1 MTMDEMKFHLIGYF
15 KLSGDA
21 TTAEDYIANLM
32 VKANEGILTKGAP
45 SGKGAKV
52 INWNLDK
59 NGIKVEIQSDRYVR
73 VHDALLRLRKA
84 LTALLG
90 EHHIGIRGIE
100 IEKFTIKMPSE
111 EPLKKNIPFV
121 KDMRYEKGEILLT
134 LDVDEQ
140 QIKNRV
146 PDRIVSL
153 IEEKVES
160 RKYGKKEHW
169 ELLWQSEERIYKF
182 KEDPTKELTK
192 RKWVKHGSG
201 RGQWIFGPQM
211 ARVFRAFG
219 EIIDEE
225 IIRPLGYHEMIF
237 PKMVT
242 WDVWKRSGHAKGIYP
257 EIYYVCPP
265 KTRDP
270 EYWEEVIDY
279 YKVTQEVP
287 LDIIKEKID
296 KPIGGMC
303 YAQCPPFWVFLQGET
318 LPDDI
323 FPICIYD
330 RSGPSHRYESGGI
343 HGIERVDEFHRI
355 ELIWIGKQE
364 QVVEHSKKL
373 QERYQ
378 HLFDEILDIQYRKA
392 WVTPW
397 FMAQEGLTGL
407 AETRE
412 VGTIDYEAYMPY
424 KNDWLE
430 FQNLSVNG
438 SKYPDGFNVKLQSG
452 EELWS
457 GCSGIGLERWGA
469 AFLAQKGLDVESWPT
484 QVRKK
489 VGELPEV
496 FKFL

>member
-1 MTMDEMKFHLIGYF
+1 MDEPKFHLIGHF

-21 TTAEDYIANLM
+21 AKVKEDVANLIF
-32 VKANEGILTKGAP
+32 KANEDILRKGAP

-52 INWNLDK
+52 INWDLDK
-59 NGIKVEIQSDRYVR
+59 NVITVEIKSDRYVR
-73 VHDALLRLRKA
+73 AHDALIRLRKVLA
-84 LTALLG
+84 ALLG
-90 EHHIGIRGIE
+90 KYHIGIRGIG
-100 IEKFTIKMPSE
+100 IEEFTIQMPSE

-121 KDMRYEKGEILLT
+121 KDMRYEEGNILLS

-140 QIKNRV
+140 QIENKV
-146 PDRIVSL
+146 PDRIISL
-153 IEEKVES
+153 IAEKVES

-169 ELLWQSEERIYKF
+169 ELLGQSKKKIHKF

-192 RKWVKHGSG
+192 RRWIKHGAG
-201 RGQWIFGPQM
+201 RGQWVFGPQIT
-211 ARVFRAFG
+211 RVFRAFG
-219 EIIDEE
+219 EIIEEE
-225 IIRPLGYHEMIF
+225 IIRPLGYHEMMF
-237 PKMVT
+237 PKMVP

-257 EIYYVCPP
+257 EMYYVCPP

-279 YKVTQEVP
+279 YKVTQEIP
-287 LDIIKEKID
+287 LDLIKERID
-296 KPIGGMC
+296 YPIGGMC

-323 FPICIYD
+323 FPIFLYD
-330 RSGPSHRYESGGI
+330 RSGTSHRYESGGI
-343 HGIERVDEFHRI
+343 HGIERVDEFNRT
-355 ELIWIGKQE
+355 ELIWIGTQD
-364 QVVEHSKKL
+364 QVIEHSKKL

-378 HLFDEILDIQYRKA
+378 HLFDEILDIQWRNA

-407 AETRE
+407 SETKE
-412 VGTIDYEAYMPY
+412 VGTIDYEVYMPY

-452 EELWS
+452 EKLWS
-457 GCSGIGLERWGA
+457 GCSGIGMERWGA
-469 AFLAQKGLDVESWPT
+469 AFFAQKGLDVENWPDKF
-484 QVRKK
+484 RKK
-489 VGELPEV
+489 VGELPEI

>member
-1 MTMDEMKFHLIGYF
+1 
-15 KLSGDA
+15 
-21 TTAEDYIANLM
+21 
-32 VKANEGILTKGAP
+32 
-45 SGKGAKV
+45 
-52 INWNLDK
+52 
-59 NGIKVEIQSDRYVR
+59 
-73 VHDALLRLRKA
+73 
-84 LTALLG
+84 
-90 EHHIGIRGIE
+90 
-100 IEKFTIKMPSE
+100 
-111 EPLKKNIPFV
+111 
-121 KDMRYEKGEILLT
+121 
-134 LDVDEQ
+134 
-140 QIKNRV
+140 
-146 PDRIVSL
+146 
-153 IEEKVES
+153 
-160 RKYGKKEHW
+160 
-169 ELLWQSEERIYKF
+169 
-182 KEDPTKELTK
+182 
-192 RKWVKHGSG
+192 
-201 RGQWIFGPQM
+201 
-211 ARVFRAFG
+211 RVFRAFG